1 MYSKAIV
8 IVIVFQD
15 QCPWKTDLPSILS
28 VCLISLEP
36 DSVLRLMHD
45 QFTPGESVLRFTV
58 KISQLF
64 DRIPDERFRQVSA
77 NQCNLSTPK
86 DVSVTHILVFP
97 TSATAQV
104 SDSFATFYQDICQ
117 KLIY

>member
-1 MYSKAIV
+1 M
-8 IVIVFQD
+8 FQD